1 MIKNQLKSQVYKNHA
16 DFSKKFLI
24 FGINLLIVFF
34 EVALAKWTLF
44 FGAAPMLSL
53 CFIFTLLLVC
63 PQLISPITI
72 ILPSLLFEVMGG
84 DMLGV
89 RMTAFYIVALLVTT
103 RLVSNEHDDFISYWA
118 NFSLICIGVVLFR
131 LLVFIVLYFS
141 MPNIFMLAFQIGVS
155 IVLFPVFFVSTTILL
170 SIAESPIKQVD

>member
-1 MIKNQLKSQVYKNHA
+1 MIENQLKSKVYKNHV
-16 DFSKKFLI
+16 DFSKKFLS
-24 FGINLLIVFF
+24 FGLSWLIVFF
-34 EVALAKWTLF
+34 EIALAKWSLF

-53 CFIFTLLLVC
+53 CYRFTLLLLC
-63 PQLISPITI
+63 PQFMSTITI

-89 RMTAFYIVALLVTT
+89 RVTTFYIVALLVTT

-131 LLVFIVLYFS
+131 LLVYIALYFTV
-141 MPNIFMLAFQIGVS
+141 PNISMLAFQIGVS
-155 IVLFPVFFVSTTILL
+155 IVLFPIFFVTTTILL
-170 SIAESPIKQVD
+170 SIAEAPIKQID